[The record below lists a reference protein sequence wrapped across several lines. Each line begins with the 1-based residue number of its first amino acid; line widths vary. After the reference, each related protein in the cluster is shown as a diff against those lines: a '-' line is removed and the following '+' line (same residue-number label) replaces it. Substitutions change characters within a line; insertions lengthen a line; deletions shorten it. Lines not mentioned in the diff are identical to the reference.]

1 MIWYPWQN
9 GNIRGFFHYNPIII
23 PLTHHDKTET
33 SGPCLDDLRKAQ
45 RLPRASTN
53 CCAPKLGRLGPDQET
68 QVQWQTKLTPWVSI
82 SRQRFNSWGI
92 HGYSVWLYNCYC
104 ILCVIID
111 CFLNGFPQLLREFPN
126 SVTSLNRLPGRA
138 QARWKTCLHSGSSTT
153 SAVKWQMF
161 PSVPHKSHINATR
174 HHSSI
179 QNSKLH
185 GMGQNH
191 AKPHS
196 YHIWVNKHP
205 LTNYSNNSHIIP
217 RNIIFVVAENCIP
230 MWPICHKKAS
240 HWHVRSLG
248 KVTKA

>member
-1 MIWYPWQN
+1 MPNKSPWLGIHGYWMIWYPWQN

-111 CFLNGFPQLLREFPN
+111 CFLNGFSPAA
-126 SVTSLNRLPGRA
+126 PGIP
-138 QARWKTCLHSGSSTT
+138 KLSDFSE
-153 SAVKWQMF
+153 
-161 PSVPHKSHINATR
+161 PATR
-174 HHSSI
+174 QGTGAMEDVLALWKFH
-179 QNSKLH
+179 
-185 GMGQNH
+185 
-191 AKPHS
+191 
-196 YHIWVNKHP
+196 Y
-205 LTNYSNNSHIIP
+205 
-217 RNIIFVVAENCIP
+217 
-230 MWPICHKKAS
+230 
-240 HWHVRSLG
+240 LG
-248 KVTKA
+248 R